1 MTDRDGEPSSASSPL
16 VTQRALEGNG
26 AGLVREIALA
36 SRIQR
41 GLESLYRLER
51 AVDVDAFVTHAEEG
65 EREALFLRESAEGL
79 EVMLRIPHLGER
91 SVDMDSAHLDP
102 LCQIIEGVSHF
113 VYLAD
118 RASRER
124 EATQLELELQAE
136 VDKYV
141 ILGSAL
147 HDFDERASRRLRERL
162 YEGVGFVHAEGTEL
176 GDRYRMA
183 NGCAR
188 KFTARLEREYVTRAR
203 FRELQGELRRFFHM
217 NQSEKLRAA

>member
-1 MTDRDGEPSSASSPL
+1 MTDRERRSA
-16 VTQRALEGNG
+16 TDARALEGNG

-41 GLESLYRLER
+41 GLEALYRLDR
-51 AVDVDAFVTHAEEG
+51 SADVDAFVTHAGEG
-65 EREALFLRESAEGL
+65 QREALFVRESEDGL
-79 EVMLRIPHLGER
+79 ELQLRIPRLGDR
-91 SVDMDSAHLDP
+91 TVDVEGAGLDP

-118 RASRER
+118 RASLGR

-141 ILGSAL
+141 VLAASIGTMDVRRSEAL
-147 HDFDERASRRLRERL
+147 RVRL
-162 YEGVGFVHAEGTEL
+162 YDSVSFNDAEGSVL

-183 NGCAR
+183 NDLAG
-188 KFTARLEREYVTRAR
+188 KFVRRLERDFIAKKRYH
-203 FRELQGELRRFFHM
+203 ELRHQLRLFFHM
-217 NQSEKLRAA
+217 GQEEKMRFSVAS